1 MAIRYAVANG
11 NWSNTATWNGGTLPT
26 SADDVY
32 SNTFTVTIDTSPT
45 VLSISNAATTGVTA
59 GGSFV
64 PTNGITLTATTSVSG
79 GVSALATISS
89 SLSSPSQATIVSAL
103 FKMSSSAS
111 YYWAASHSG
120 TGTLNIVGNVR
131 NDLANNIN
139 GGVVCIINSG
149 SGILNITG
157 DITSASTGA
166 NYYGSGSVVIN
177 TSTGTVN
184 ILGNATVLAGGLS
197 NNAAISNNSSGTIN
211 LTANT
216 ITGHSLAVANCAACL
231 NASTGTFNI
240 IGNAFAGVGS
250 PAINNVSTGTIYHSG
265 SCTANNG
272 VAAFVGSS
280 VSALVTLTG
289 PFITSSN
296 GTNPVYSPRWFWLNS
311 PAPTYYQI
319 RTANLATIRPLYTA
333 DSVGGNPSVSNVRS
347 GTIFGP
353 SSELTGTVA
362 VPPANSVL
370 TGVPVDN
377 TVGSGTM
384 DPTQFWNYPISGI
397 TTSGSIGERLKTAAT
412 VNVMG
417 QLISDS
423 FSAR

>member
-11 NWSNTATWNGGTLPT
+11 VWSATSTWNGGTLPT

-45 VLSISNAATTGVTA
+45 VLSINNAATTGVTA
-59 GGSFV
+59 GGRFILENGV
-64 PTNGITLTATTSVSG
+64 TLTCTAANGINKGIDNNYTLTFSLPFPAVAYVNANSTIGTAQRG
-79 GVSALATISS
+79 CGVGN
-89 SLSSPSQATIVSAL
+89 
-103 FKMSSSAS
+103 FN
-111 YYWAASHSG
+111 
-120 TGTLNIVGNVR
+120 TGTLYY
-131 NDLANNIN
+131 
-139 GGVVCIINSG
+139 
-149 SGILNITG
+149 TG
-157 DITSASTGA
+157 DIYSGSASTG
-166 NYYGSGSVVIN
+166 V
-177 TSTGTVN
+177 
-184 ILGNATVLAGGLS
+184 GLL
-197 NNAAISNNSSGTIN
+197 NNSSGTVYIVGNLYSTSQYNDPTGTVVNASSGTIYIN
-211 LTANT
+211 GQVNGGKAVIVANISNGNVF
-216 ITGHSLAVANCAACL
+216 ITGDVIGSNSLN
-231 NASTGTFNI
+231 
-240 IGNAFAGVGS
+240 
-250 PAINNVSTGTIYHSG
+250 AINNSGTGTVTVTGSMTGGISAGAFTSG
-265 SCTANNG
+265 SAGTLVHTGNVIAANN
-272 VAAFVGSS
+272 VPAIRSS
-280 VSALVTLTG
+280 NTGATVILSG

-319 RTANLATIRPLYTA
+319 RTANLETIRPLYTA

-353 SSELTGTVA
+353 SNELTGTVMI
-362 VPPANSVL
+362 PSIYSVL

-377 TVGSGTM
+377 MVGSGPI

-423 FSAR
+423 FSAK

>member
-11 NWSNTATWNGGTLPT
+11 VWSATSTWNGGTLPT

-45 VLSISNAATTGVTA
+45 VLSISYAATTGVNV
-59 GGSFV
+59 GGTFI
-64 PTNGITLTATTSVSG
+64 PTNGITLTLTGGGVLCSTGSG
-79 GVSALATISS
+79 GTTFNSTLSIGQACSIIGNCVAGSTNANAVANNGAGTINI
-89 SLSSPSQATIVSAL
+89 TGNVTG
-103 FKMSSSAS
+103 
-111 YYWAASHSG
+111 G
-120 TGTLNIVGNVR
+120 TGGGSDFGVRNTSTGIVNITGNVT
-131 NDLANNIN
+131 
-139 GGVVCIINSG
+139 SG
-149 SGILNITG
+149 SAQAGAQNSSTGILNITG
-157 DITSASTGA
+157 TCTGGISAAAFASASAGTLVHTG
-166 NYYGSGSVVIN
+166 NVI
-177 TSTGTVN
+177 
-184 ILGNATVLAGGLS
+184 
-197 NNAAISNNSSGTIN
+197 AA
-211 LTANT
+211 
-216 ITGHSLAVANCAACL
+216 
-231 NASTGTFNI
+231 
-240 IGNAFAGVGS
+240 
-250 PAINNVSTGTIYHSG
+250 NNVSAIVSTNTGATVILS
-265 SCTANNG
+265 
-272 VAAFVGSS
+272 
-280 VSALVTLTG
+280 G

-296 GTNPVYSPRWFWLNS
+296 GTNPVYSPRWFWLDT

-384 DPTQFWNYPISGI
+384 DPTQFWNHPISGL